1 MNNRPPTRSNRGIA
15 TNNPV
20 QAFAQLILACVLVDI
35 GRVDEAAVVGRAV
48 CATAST
54 LTSARVHTGWTGSG
68 TALTSN
74 HAVPEVSAFLAD
86 LQAVDHADQPRIN
99 GGASRPM

>member
-1 MNNRPPTRSNRGIA
+1 M
-15 TNNPV
+15 NNPV

-35 GRVDEAAVVGRAV
+35 GRVDGAAVVGRAV

-68 TALTSN
+68 
-74 HAVPEVSAFLAD
+74 
-86 LQAVDHADQPRIN
+86 PR
-99 GGASRPM
+99 